1 MQTRKKYIFLTFLA
15 SWLLLFFFG
24 RDQLRRFTF
33 FSRRKAEA
41 QRNWPRWT
49 DQSTLKSFVDL
60 ETLQSDGSPSLPSPR
75 EQRAA
80 RLSVYQN
87 SRCRMETCFNFSRC
101 EKHGFKVFTYPRER
115 NQPLSESYS
124 KILTSIEHSR
134 YYTPNPEEAC
144 LFILSIDTLDRDHLS
159 SQYVHNVDE
168 KIRGFPLWNGG
179 RNHLIFNLYSGTWP
193 NYTDDL
199 GFDIGQAI
207 LAKASFYTENF
218 RPSFDISIPLFSK
231 DHPQRGGEKGWLY
244 QDSVPPKKKYLLVF
258 KGKRYLTGIG
268 SSTRN
273 ALHHIH
279 NGKDII
285 SLTTCKHGKDWEKH
299 KDTRCDK
306 DNIDYEKFDYQELL
320 HNSTF
325 CIVPRGRR
333 LGSFRFLEALQ
344 AACIP
349 VLLSDG
355 WELPFAEAI
364 DWGKAAIVG
373 NERLLLQIPSAIRCI
388 HPERVLAFQQQTQ
401 FLWDAYFSSV
411 DKIVHTTLEVIKD
424 RLLPYRS
431 RSRFLWNALPGG
443 LLALPN
449 FSTYLGDFPFYYLQH
464 GSGPSEKFTAF
475 IRAVSPMGSPSQCIL
490 RLIQAVSGSQYCAQ
504 ILVLWNWEKPPP
516 RGQWPQ
522 TTVPLTIV
530 QGRGKLSDRFF
541 PYEAIQ
547 TDAVL
552 SLDEH
557 IHLSTSEVDFAFVV
571 WRSFPERI
579 VGFPM
584 RSHFWD
590 LEQRRWG
597 YTSKWTNELSIVLTA
612 AAFYHRYL
620 AGEGPAG
627 QGTCPVLSSC
637 SPSPRYYHSLFTQ
650 FLPEG
655 LKELV
660 DGLAACEDILMNVL
674 VAAVTKLPPIKV
686 TQPKHHKDIIPQQVR
701 CEDGDAGDPPAGEQ
715 SPSSPHFP
723 PPKVKGTAGMASG
736 QHFSQQQDCLN
747 QLADWFGYMP
757 LVSSQLR
764 LDPVLFKDQVSVLRK
779 KYPRL
784 EKP

>member
-15 SWLLLFFFG
+15 SWLLLFFLG
-24 RDQLRRFTF
+24 GDQLRRFA
-33 FSRRKAEA
+33 FSSGRKAEA

-49 DQSTLKSFVDL
+49 DRSLLKTFADPK
-60 ETLQSDGSPSLPSPR
+60 ELQSDGDPSLPSPQER
-75 EQRAA
+75 RAA
-80 RLSVYQN
+80 RLSVYKN
-87 SRCRMETCFNFSRC
+87 SRCRMETCFDFSRC
-101 EKHGFKVFTYPRER
+101 QKHGFKVFTYPRDR
-115 NQPLSESYS
+115 DQPLSESYS
-124 KILTSIEHSR
+124 KILASIERSR
-134 YYTPNPEEAC
+134 YYTPDPEEAC

-159 SQYVHNVDE
+159 AQYVRNVDE

-193 NYTDDL
+193 NYTEDL

-207 LAKASFYTENF
+207 LAKASFYTQSF
-218 RPSFDISIPLFSK
+218 RPGFDISIPLFSK
-231 DHPQRGGEKGWLY
+231 DHPQRGGEKGWLHR
-244 QDSVPPKKKYLLVF
+244 DSIPPRKKYLLVF

-268 SSTRN
+268 SGTRN

-285 SLTTCKHGKDWEKH
+285 SLTTCKHGKDWQKH
-299 KDTRCDK
+299 KDTRCDQ
-306 DNIDYEKFDYQELL
+306 DNVDYEKFDYQELL

-364 DWGKAAIVG
+364 DWGKAAVVG
-373 NERLLLQIPSAIRCI
+373 NERLLLQVPSIVRCI

-411 DKIVHTTLEVIKD
+411 DKIVHTTLEIIKD
-424 RLLPYRS
+424 RLLPHRS
-431 RSRFLWNALPGG
+431 HSRFLWNTLPGG
-443 LLALPN
+443 LLALPD
-449 FSTYLGDFPFYYLQH
+449 FSTHLGDFPFYYLQH
-464 GSGPSEKFTAF
+464 GSSPSEKFTAF
-475 IRAVSPMGSPSQCIL
+475 IRVVSPAGFPSQPIL

-504 ILVLWNWEKPPP
+504 ILVLWSCEEPPP
-516 RGQWPQ
+516 PSGRWPQ
-522 TTVPLTIV
+522 TTVPLTIIR
-530 QGRGKLSDRFF
+530 GRGKLSDRFF
-541 PYEAIQ
+541 PYAAIQ

-557 IHLSTSEVDFAFVV
+557 SSLSTSEVDFAFAV

-579 VGFPM
+579 VGFLTQ
-584 RSHFWD
+584 SHFWD
-590 LEQRRWG
+590 PEQRRWG

-612 AAFYHRYL
+612 AAFYHRY
-620 AGEGPAG
+620 
-627 QGTCPVLSSC
+627 
-637 SPSPRYYHSLFTQ
+637 YHSLFTEY
-650 FLPEG
+650 LPAA
-655 LKELV
+655 LRELV
-660 DGLAACEDILMNVL
+660 DSLAACEDILMNVL

-686 TQPKHHKDIIPQQVR
+686 TQHKQHKDSVPQQVG
-701 CEDGDAGDPPAGEQ
+701 CKDGDVETPPAAEW
-715 SPSSPHFP
+715 SPSSPRSP
-723 PPKVKGTAGMASG
+723 PAKGKGTSG
-736 QHFSQQQDCLN
+736 VGVGQRFSQQQDCLT

-784 EKP
+784 ERP